1 MPKRRDESS
10 DHDTDRYSDTG
21 NDKSSS
27 GNKQNIQSS
36 KHARSDADGSDDDE
50 QGSRNSN
57 SIPIFL
63 KKTYR
68 MIETCDPSI
77 CSWTKDGEMFVVKN
91 PVRWILDLLIRC
103 KLLDVQRAHHYF
115 VSVCS
120 HHFTSFR
127 PTLLFNR
134 QRQINK

>member
-27 GNKQNIQSS
+27 GNKQNKQSS

-91 PVRWILDLLIRC
+91 PVRWILDLLI
-103 KLLDVQRAHHYF
+103 DVCTTR
-115 VSVCS
+115 VSCS
-120 HHFTSFR
+120 HHFASVR
-127 PTLLFNR
+127 PTLASVNR
-134 QRQINK
+134 QRKINK

>member
-91 PVRWILDLLIRC
+91 PVRWIFDLLI
-103 KLLDVQRAHHYF
+103 DVQRACHAHIT
-115 VSVCS
+115 S
-120 HHFTSFR
+120 HLSAQPSPLSST
-127 PTLLFNR
+127 T
-134 QRQINK
+134 QNK

>member
-10 DHDTDRYSDTG
+10 DHDTDRYSVTG

-27 GNKQNIQSS
+27 GNKQNNQSS

-91 PVRWILDLLIRC
+91 PVRWILNLLI
-103 KLLDVQRAHHYF
+103 DVQRACHAHIT
-115 VSVCS
+115 S
-120 HHFTSFR
+120 HLSAQ
-127 PTLLFNR
+127 PSPLSIDNA
-134 QRQINK
+134 K

>member
-27 GNKQNIQSS
+27 GNKQNKQSS

-91 PVRWILDLLIRC
+91 PVRSILDLLI
-103 KLLDVQRAHHYF
+103 DVQRACHAHIT
-115 VSVCS
+115 S
-120 HHFTSFR
+120 HLSAQ
-127 PTLLFNR
+127 PSPLSIDNA
-134 QRQINK
+134 K

>member
-1 MPKRRDESS
+1 MPKRRNESS
-10 DHDTDRYSDTG
+10 DHDTDRHSDSG

-27 GNKQNIQSS
+27 GNKQSS

-50 QGSRNSN
+50 TGSRNSN
-57 SIPIFL
+57 AIPIFL

-91 PVRWILDLLIRC
+91 PVRWILDLLICC
-103 KLLDVQRAHHYF
+103 KLLDVQRAHH
-115 VSVCS
+115 
-120 HHFTSFR
+120 TSFCYAHITSASVR
-127 PTLLFNR
+127 PTLASVNPKT
-134 QRQINK
+134 QNK